1 MKTPFRFPLTVG
13 DIELFTHPREDHT
26 FRRPHFIDGALCAG
40 NGHIAIRSTSGR
52 WMASDFTPAP
62 SEFLQRFSS
71 LPWGAIHGE
80 SPEWRA
86 MDDVRAMVY
95 RYGSVGIWTDK
106 LKRGPSP
113 VVEIGK
119 HHLIR
124 LSHLQLIS
132 CLPRCE
138 VYAGPVTRHDPLF
151 FRYNGGTVIVPI
163 DRGLTT
169 ASFGIF
175 APSLDLFTQER
186 IARSDSRRIIHGGH
200 LKGWPPQDPSDQ

>member
-13 DIELFTHPREDHT
+13 DIELFTHPAEDHA
-26 FRRPHFIDGALCAG
+26 FHLAHFIDGALCAG
-40 NGHIAIRSTSGR
+40 NGHIAIRATSGR

-62 SEFLQRFSS
+62 SEFLQRFSR
-71 LPWGAIHGE
+71 LPWGAIHGD

-86 MDDVRAMVY
+86 MDDVRATIY
-95 RYGSVGIWTDK
+95 RYAPIGIWTEK
-106 LKRGPSP
+106 GKRSPSP

-124 LSHLQLIS
+124 LSHLQLIAR
-132 CLPRCE
+132 LPRCE

-163 DRGLTT
+163 DRGLTFGT
-169 ASFGIF
+169 FGIF
-175 APSLDLFTQER
+175 APSLDMFTQER
-186 IARSDSRRIIHGGH
+186 IDRSEARPLIHGGH
-200 LKGWPPQDPSDQ
+200 LKGWPPAPCND